1 MGYIYKITNQ
11 ISKKCYIGETKK
23 SNPYLRWN
31 EHKRKI
37 EQGIGCPALQD
48 AVKKY
53 GIENFKFE
61 VLIICFDEDRYR
73 FEIEYIKKYNSIAPN
88 GYNLTKGGEG
98 GGFHGKKH
106 SQQTIERI
114 SQVIKQK
121 YIDHPELK
129 QQMSE
134 RQKIVMNNQEVRD
147 KIKEGMLASEKW
159 KSLKQNMKLCNRK
172 PSEETKNKI
181 RESVKSYFNQ
191 QTSDDKNINILKHR
205 EIMANLSGVKIAQ
218 YNSEN
223 ILLQTFISIKEAGR
237 QTNISYKS
245 ISSVINGRTKTA
257 GGFIWNKI

>member
-1 MGYIYKITNQ
+1 M
-11 ISKKCYIGETKK
+11 
-23 SNPYLRWN
+23 
-31 EHKRKI
+31 
-37 EQGIGCPALQD
+37 QD

-147 KIKEGMLASEKW
+147 KIKESYKNSNIFINLKKEKGQRGFAKIKVMQYDLYNNYINTYNSITEAA
-159 KSLKQNMKLCNRK
+159 KSNNIDHRTI
-172 PSEETKNKI
+172 S
-181 RESVKSYFNQ
+181 
-191 QTSDDKNINILKHR
+191 KNIN
-205 EIMANLSGVKIAQ
+205 GKI
-218 YNSEN
+218 
-223 ILLQTFISIKEAGR
+223 
-237 QTNISYKS
+237 
-245 ISSVINGRTKTA
+245 KT
-257 GGFIWNKI
+257 GCGFIWKKVEN